1 MTSILRSKKI
11 MVIAW
16 LGVALLALLTA
27 YGWFSKET
35 VIYEDNDID
44 GYGFRAL
51 VTCRPDEGFTY
62 YPYLVIKTP
71 RGMEVS
77 RSQLNGLGYEASKA
91 CRNSFPVARLEMV
104 TDKRVIRVHFNG
116 RNAFGDLDTLD
127 VPIQYFSPR

>member
-1 MTSILRSKKI
+1 

-16 LGVALLALLTA
+16 LAVAFLALLTA

-35 VIYEDNDID
+35 VIYENSDID
-44 GYGFRAL
+44 GYGFTAQ

-77 RSQLNGLGYEASKA
+77 RSQLNGTGYEAAKA
-91 CRNSFPVARLEMV
+91 CRVSFPVARLEMGAN
-104 TDKRVIRVHFNG
+104 KRTVRVHFTG

-127 VPIQYFSPR
+127 VPIQYFSPVSKPVSG